1 MDSAIT
7 AVCAV
12 GGLLIGDGLDV
23 VVERSGDRAPFDR
36 PWWRCPSC
44 GAPATGLGLVPVAR
58 SLSRVTGCPACHKPI
73 AHPWRPAVLALVTA
87 AVLGAFGWRLGPQPA
102 LAAFAVFGTGLVA
115 VSAVDLEHYRIP
127 NRILYPTLFATAA
140 LLVVAS
146 AVDDLWGS
154 LARAAIAGTAAF
166 AAFFVIHLIVPHGMG
181 FGDVRLAGLIGMGTG
196 WLGLGHAFVAFM
208 AAFLLGALVGV
219 VVMKVT
225 GGGRKT
231 KVPFGPFLAA
241 GAVVTV
247 LWGGPVAHTLFH
259 RAT

>member
-12 GGLLIGDGLDV
+12 GGLLIGDGLEV
-23 VVERSGDRAPFDR
+23 VVQRNGDRAPFDR

-44 GAPATGLGLVPVAR
+44 AAAATGLGLVPLAR
-58 SLSRVTGCPACHKPI
+58 SWSRARGCPACGQPV
-73 AHPWRPAVLALVTA
+73 AQAWRPLALAVVTA
-87 AVLGAFGWRLGPQPA
+87 AVLGGFGWRLGAQPV

-127 NRILYPTLFATAA
+127 NRILYPTLFSTAA

-146 AVDDLWGS
+146 AVDDRWGS
-154 LARAAIAGTAAF
+154 LARAAIAGAIAF
-166 AAFFVIHLIVPHGMG
+166 AGFFVVHLIVPHGMG

-208 AAFLLGALVGV
+208 AAFLLGAAIGI

-241 GAVVTV
+241 GAVIAV
-247 LWGGPVAHTLFH
+247 LWGGPLVTTFLH
-259 RAT
+259 RPS